1 MEGLRHEVTRGG
13 RQRGPGGFPKSPMGN
28 FQREGAGQVS
38 RGGLPPTREPKA
50 GAVATGRGCFKKYYV
65 GNIRSP
71 TSPHLAAAHLANH
84 CFNRCSSLGTQSSP
98 EVVPRC
104 LVYSPPISWPALA
117 HQPTPS
123 YLSCLAPSPPYFL
136 HKSRWHLASSSH
148 LWPERLQSSLTNLSS
163 CCPRH
168 FPSMQGPPAPLTPS
182 RLSPA
187 CLLQALGLPLCLG
200 RQHPAISLCFTSHFH
215 R

>member
-1 MEGLRHEVTRGG
+1 MVVFHQPENPRLGLGQQGEG
-13 RQRGPGGFPKSPMGN
+13 
-28 FQREGAGQVS
+28 VS
-38 RGGLPPTREPKA
+38 KNIPWATSEAPPRPTWQLPTWPTIVSIDA
-50 GAVATGRGCFKKYYV
+50 
-65 GNIRSP
+65 
-71 TSPHLAAAHLANH
+71 PHLAPKAPLRWSRGAWSTPL
-84 CFNRCSSLGTQSSP
+84 T
-98 EVVPRC
+98 
-104 LVYSPPISWPALA
+104 SWPALA